1 MRNSH
6 KRIDANRS
14 TTGEANLAAR
24 YGGEGARIE
33 TIVALYDAVMTLRW
47 RGQVPADFSSK
58 RQAPYDGCG
67 EEHAELISS

>member
-58 RQAPYDGCG
+58 REVVKAPPYDACL
-67 EEHAELISS
+67 EEPI